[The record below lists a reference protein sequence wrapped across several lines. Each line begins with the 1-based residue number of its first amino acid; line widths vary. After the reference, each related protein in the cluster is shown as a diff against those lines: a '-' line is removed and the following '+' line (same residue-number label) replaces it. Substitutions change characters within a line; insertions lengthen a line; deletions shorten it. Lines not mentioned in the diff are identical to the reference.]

1 LFGTAGAFVF
11 WDGMVFYGHIG
22 AGDIAIAGYKNV
34 LLTLFIMQTID
45 VPIADEISFRDLKE
59 GNSIQV
65 RVTVLN
71 DEQTRFEKGNTVR
84 VTCKNKSAVA
94 KIVSD
99 PIIIDEKIDDD
110 HKVLSLIVEE
120 E

>member
-1 LFGTAGAFVF
+1 
-11 WDGMVFYGHIG
+11 
-22 AGDIAIAGYKNV
+22 
-34 LLTLFIMQTID
+34 MQTID
-45 VPIADEISFRDLKE
+45 VAIADEISFRDLKD

-71 DEQTRFEKGNTVR
+71 DEQKRYEKGNTVR
-84 VTCKNKSAVA
+84 ITCKDKSAVA

-120 E
+120 EWDYTIYSSSSMI